1 MSWPGDDLHEDC
13 LVPGARPGLAKP
25 SGRLRGGL
33 AGPDN
38 QTIYGQIGQYKIRE
52 TCALLRQPVGRPSSW
67 ARGAW
72 GTRARGTI
80 PFSITWETPRFGT
93 NFALP
98 RHSSAP
104 SYPGLPP
111 YVADNEALARHRA
124 SAEPEGRRHRQRSQ
138 KGTGRLSAGRIY
150 LDKISTQDIHSET
163 RRKVP
168 WRKPYW
174 R

>member
-1 MSWPGDDLHEDC
+1 
-13 LVPGARPGLAKP
+13 VPCCVSL
-25 SGRLRGGL
+25 L
-33 AGPDN
+33 AGP
-38 QTIYGQIGQYKIRE
+38 
-52 TCALLRQPVGRPSSW
+52 AVGLVAP
-67 ARGAW
+67 G

-80 PFSITWETPRFGT
+80 PFSITWETPKFGT

-138 KGTGRLSAGRIY
+138 KGTGRL
-150 LDKISTQDIHSET
+150 
-163 RRKVP
+163 
-168 WRKPYW
+168 
-174 R
+174 